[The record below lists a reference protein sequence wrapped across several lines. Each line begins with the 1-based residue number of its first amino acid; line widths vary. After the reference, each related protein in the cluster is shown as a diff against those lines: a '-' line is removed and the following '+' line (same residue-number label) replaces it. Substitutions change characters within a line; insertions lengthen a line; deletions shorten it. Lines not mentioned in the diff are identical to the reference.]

1 MEIVFECGGVT
12 GHRLFEDLRLFAFVQ
27 HFGEQPEVVPL
38 GFRVFGQGEEMAADQ
53 QWLITLAF
61 GQLEVAAMTFEGA
74 FGQMLAALAVDE
86 AARVIVVFEVGQG
99 VATVFAFQGQAR
111 FFEVVVATGGA
122 AGAGFQAQ
130 VEALDNR
137 VAGDHAGVLLI
148 GHRGQFREHRLV
160 IAENELV
167 RVGAVL
173 EVEVNAFFLAQA
185 LDEVQIRLVVLHA
198 VDAFRID
205 RTGLEFVG
213 VALDAVLF
221 QHHADD
227 FRHAEVLEDALV
239 DAVREVS
246 QLRAQRHRIT
256 GQAFA
261 RVTLRGAVDLAM
273 DAAAVRR
280 QLQEGHYSSMIRG
293 AWVDSYLQT
302 QELLG
307 LKEGQGVS
315 SEDEA
320 DYKAFEARLQEQ
332 MANYRKTMA
341 TDEDRSEFALFE
353 KYHDTYM
360 QIQDAV
366 LDLHKRNLE
375 ADAIKL
381 FNEKLTP
388 AWYTGRMKLN
398 DIIGENKVVADTAMA
413 NIDDAVATA
422 KVSMVISLLVA
433 VLAAGLCGLL
443 LMRAIMA
450 PMNRIVTILDIMRT
464 GDLSSRLN
472 LDRKDEFGAVE
483 TGFNDMMT
491 ELTSLVSQAQ
501 RSSVQV
507 TTSVTEIAATSKQQ
521 QATATET
528 AATTTEIGATSREI
542 AATSRDLVRTMT
554 EVSTA
559 ADQASVLAGSGQQG
573 LARMEDTM
581 HSVMGA
587 ADLVNAKLAILNE
600 KAGNINQVVVTIV
613 KVADQTNLLSLNA
626 AIEAEKAGEY
636 GRGFAVVATEVRRL
650 ADQTAVATYDIEQ
663 MVREIQSAVS
673 AGVMGMDKFSE
684 EVRRGMSEVQQV
696 GEQLSQI
703 IHQVQALA
711 PRVLMVNEGMQAQAT
726 GAEQINHALVQ
737 LGDASSQTVESLR
750 QASFAI
756 DELSQVA
763 VGLRSGVSRFKV

>member
-1 MEIVFECGGVT
+1 MKNWT
-12 GHRLFEDLRLFAFVQ
+12 LRQRILASFAVII
-27 HFGEQPEVVPL
+27 
-38 GFRVFGQGEEMAADQ
+38 A
-53 QWLITLAF
+53 I
-61 GQLEVAAMTFEGA
+61 
-74 FGQMLAALAVDE
+74 MLLM
-86 AARVIVVFEVGQG
+86 
-99 VATVFAFQGQAR
+99 
-111 FFEVVVATGGA
+111 VVVSYSRLLKIEDS
-122 AGAGFQAQ
+122 
-130 VEALDNR
+130 EAS
-137 VAGDHAGVLLI
+137 
-148 GHRGQFREHRLV
+148 
-160 IAENELV
+160 V
-167 RVGAVL
+167 R
-173 EVEVNAFFLAQA
+173 
-185 LDEVQIRLVVLHA
+185 D
-198 VDAFRID
+198 
-205 RTGLEFVG
+205 
-213 VALDAVLF
+213 
-221 QHHADD
+221 
-227 FRHAEVLEDALV
+227 DALPGV
-239 DAVREVS
+239 Y
-246 QLRAQRHRIT
+246 
-256 GQAFA
+256 F
-261 RVTLRGAVDLAM
+261 
-273 DAAAVRR
+273 
-280 QLQEGHYSSMIRG
+280 SSMIRS
-293 AWVDSYLQT
+293 AWVDTYLQT
-302 QELLG
+302 QEMLL

-315 SEDEA
+315 AEDAA
-320 DYKAFEARLQEQ
+320 DFKVFETRLEEQ
-332 MANYRKTMA
+332 LANYRGTV
-341 TDEDRSEFALFE
+341 TSNEDKIEFAAFE
-353 KYHDTYM
+353 QRHEEFNR
-360 QIQDAV
+360 IHAAV
-366 LDLHKRNLE
+366 LDLHKRNQE
-375 ADAIKL
+375 AEAIKL
-381 FNEKLTP
+381 FNEQLTP
-388 AWYTGRMKLN
+388 AWTAGRMKLN
-398 DIIGENKVVADTAMA
+398 DIIRENKAVADKDMA
-413 NIDDAVATA
+413 AIDDAVVTA
-422 KVSMVISLLVA
+422 KISMGVSLLVA
-433 VLAAGLCGLL
+433 ILAAGLCGLL

-450 PMNRIVTILDIMRT
+450 PMNRIVSILEVMRT
-464 GDLSSRLN
+464 GDLSNRLN
-472 LDRKDEFGAVE
+472 LERKDEFGAVE
-483 TGFNDMMT
+483 TGFNDMMS

-554 EVSTA
+554 EVSSA
-559 ADQASVLAGSGQQG
+559 ADQASVAAGSGQQG
-573 LARMEDTM
+573 LARMEETM

>member
-1 MEIVFECGGVT
+1 MKNWT
-12 GHRLFEDLRLFAFVQ
+12 LRQRILASFAVII
-27 HFGEQPEVVPL
+27 
-38 GFRVFGQGEEMAADQ
+38 A
-53 QWLITLAF
+53 I
-61 GQLEVAAMTFEGA
+61 
-74 FGQMLAALAVDE
+74 MLLM
-86 AARVIVVFEVGQG
+86 
-99 VATVFAFQGQAR
+99 
-111 FFEVVVATGGA
+111 VVVSYSRLLKI
-122 AGAGFQAQ
+122 
-130 VEALDNR
+130 EAS
-137 VAGDHAGVLLI
+137 
-148 GHRGQFREHRLV
+148 QES
-160 IAENELV
+160 V
-167 RVGAVL
+167 R
-173 EVEVNAFFLAQA
+173 
-185 LDEVQIRLVVLHA
+185 D
-198 VDAFRID
+198 
-205 RTGLEFVG
+205 
-213 VALDAVLF
+213 DAVPGVYL
-221 QHHADD
+221 
-227 FRHAEVLEDALV
+227 
-239 DAVREVS
+239 
-246 QLRAQRHRIT
+246 
-256 GQAFA
+256 
-261 RVTLRGAVDLAM
+261 
-273 DAAAVRR
+273 
-280 QLQEGHYSSMIRG
+280 SSMIRS
-293 AWVDSYLQT
+293 AWVDSYLLT
-302 QELLG
+302 VDIIGLRDEKTLTSSDKTDYKSFETRIELLMASYE
-307 LKEGQGVS
+307 KTVHGQADRMEFDNFKASHINYNKALAEVLARI
-315 SEDEA
+315 EA
-320 DYKAFEARLQEQ
+320 NDLPGANVLLEEQ
-332 MANYRKTMA
+332 
-341 TDEDRSEFALFE
+341 
-353 KYHDTYM
+353 
-360 QIQDAV
+360 
-366 LDLHKRNLE
+366 
-375 ADAIKL
+375 
-381 FNEKLTP
+381 LTP
-388 AWYTGRMKLN
+388 IWTEGRMKLN
-398 DIIGENKVVADTAMA
+398 DIITENKDVSDRATAA
-413 NIDDAVATA
+413 IDDAVLSA
-422 KVSMVISLLVA
+422 KISMAVSLIVA
-433 VLAAGLCGLL
+433 ILAAGLCGLL

-450 PMNRIVTILDIMRT
+450 PMHRIVEILGVMRT
-464 GDLSSRLN
+464 GDLSKRLN
-472 LDRKDEFGAVE
+472 LARKDEFGEVE

-491 ELTSLVSQAQ
+491 ELTALVAQAQ

-542 AATSRDLVRTMT
+542 AATSKDLVRTMT

-559 ADQASVLAGSGQQG
+559 ADQASVAAGSGQQG

-684 EVRRGMSEVQQV
+684 EVRRGMFEVQQV

>member
-1 MEIVFECGGVT
+1 MKNWT
-12 GHRLFEDLRLFAFVQ
+12 LRQRILASFAVII
-27 HFGEQPEVVPL
+27 
-38 GFRVFGQGEEMAADQ
+38 A
-53 QWLITLAF
+53 I
-61 GQLEVAAMTFEGA
+61 
-74 FGQMLAALAVDE
+74 MLLM
-86 AARVIVVFEVGQG
+86 
-99 VATVFAFQGQAR
+99 
-111 FFEVVVATGGA
+111 VVVSYS
-122 AGAGFQAQ
+122 
-130 VEALDNR
+130 R
-137 VAGDHAGVLLI
+137 LLKI
-148 GHRGQFREHRLV
+148 
-160 IAENELV
+160 ELSEESV
-167 RVGAVL
+167 R
-173 EVEVNAFFLAQA
+173 
-185 LDEVQIRLVVLHA
+185 D
-198 VDAFRID
+198 
-205 RTGLEFVG
+205 
-213 VALDAVLF
+213 DAVPGVYL
-221 QHHADD
+221 
-227 FRHAEVLEDALV
+227 
-239 DAVREVS
+239 
-246 QLRAQRHRIT
+246 
-256 GQAFA
+256 
-261 RVTLRGAVDLAM
+261 
-273 DAAAVRR
+273 
-280 QLQEGHYSSMIRG
+280 SSMIRS

-302 QELLG
+302 LDIIG
-307 LKEGQGVS
+307 LR
-315 SEDEA
+315 EDKGLT
-320 DYKAFEARLQEQ
+320 DDDKAEFKSFEARILTQ
-332 MANYRKTMA
+332 MANYKA
-341 TDEDRSEFALFE
+341 TINGGDDQAEFDKFEALHQAYN
-353 KYHDTYM
+353 K
-360 QIQDAV
+360 ALSGV
-366 LDLHKRNLE
+366 LDRLQNRDVVAARKQF
-375 ADAIKL
+375 DA
-381 FNEKLTP
+381 ELTP
-388 AWYTGRMKLN
+388 TWTAGRMKLN
-398 DIIGENKVVADTAMA
+398 DIITENKDVADRATNA
-413 NIDDAVATA
+413 IDDAVSAA
-422 KVSMVISLLVA
+422 KISMGVSLILA
-433 VLAAGLCGLL
+433 ILAAGLCGLL

-450 PMNRIVTILDIMRT
+450 PMKRIVDILETMRT
-464 GDLSSRLN
+464 GDLSKRLN
-472 LDRKDEFGAVE
+472 LERKDEFGAVE

-491 ELTSLVSQAQ
+491 ELTALVSQAQ

-542 AATSRDLVRTMT
+542 AATSKDLVRTMT

-559 ADQASVLAGSGQQG
+559 ADQASVAAGSGQQG
-573 LARMEDTM
+573 LARMEETM

-684 EVRRGMSEVQQV
+684 EVRRGMFEVQQV

>member
-1 MEIVFECGGVT
+1 VKNWT
-12 GHRLFEDLRLFAFVQ
+12 LRQRILASFAVII
-27 HFGEQPEVVPL
+27 
-38 GFRVFGQGEEMAADQ
+38 A
-53 QWLITLAF
+53 I
-61 GQLEVAAMTFEGA
+61 
-74 FGQMLAALAVDE
+74 MLLM
-86 AARVIVVFEVGQG
+86 
-99 VATVFAFQGQAR
+99 
-111 FFEVVVATGGA
+111 VVVSYS
-122 AGAGFQAQ
+122 
-130 VEALDNR
+130 R
-137 VAGDHAGVLLI
+137 LLKI
-148 GHRGQFREHRLV
+148 ETS
-160 IAENELV
+160 ETSV
-167 RVGAVL
+167 R
-173 EVEVNAFFLAQA
+173 
-185 LDEVQIRLVVLHA
+185 D
-198 VDAFRID
+198 
-205 RTGLEFVG
+205 
-213 VALDAVLF
+213 DAVPGVF
-221 QHHADD
+221 
-227 FRHAEVLEDALV
+227 F
-239 DAVREVS
+239 
-246 QLRAQRHRIT
+246 
-256 GQAFA
+256 
-261 RVTLRGAVDLAM
+261 
-273 DAAAVRR
+273 
-280 QLQEGHYSSMIRG
+280 SSMIRS

-302 QELLG
+302 QELIG
-307 LKEGQGVS
+307 LHKNQGIS
-315 SEDEA
+315 DA
-320 DYKAFEARLQEQ
+320 DKQDYKSFEARLEQ
-332 MANYRKTMA
+332 HMASYAA
-341 TDEDRSEFALFE
+341 TINTDQDRSEFNTFE
-353 KYHDTYM
+353 NQHQDYNKILAQVLELHLANNET
-360 QIQDAV
+360 DAV
-366 LDLHKRNLE
+366 KV
-375 ADAIKL
+375 
-381 FNEKLTP
+381 FNEQLTP
-388 AWYTGRMKLN
+388 AWTAGRMKLN
-398 DIIGENKVVADTAMA
+398 DIINENKQVADHATAA
-413 NIDDAVATA
+413 IDDAVNAA
-422 KVSMVISLLVA
+422 KISMGVSLILA
-433 VLAAGLCGLL
+433 IFAAGLCGLL

-450 PMNRIVTILDIMRT
+450 PMKRIVDILESMRT
-464 GDLSSRLN
+464 GDLSKRLN
-472 LDRKDEFGAVE
+472 LERKDEFGAVE

-491 ELTSLVSQAQ
+491 ELTALVSQAQ

-542 AATSRDLVRTMT
+542 AATSKDLVRTMT

-559 ADQASVLAGSGQQG
+559 ADQASVAAGSGQQG
-573 LARMEDTM
+573 LARMEETM
-581 HSVMGA
+581 NSVMGA

>member
-1 MEIVFECGGVT
+1 MKNWT
-12 GHRLFEDLRLFAFVQ
+12 LRQRILASFAVII
-27 HFGEQPEVVPL
+27 
-38 GFRVFGQGEEMAADQ
+38 A
-53 QWLITLAF
+53 I
-61 GQLEVAAMTFEGA
+61 
-74 FGQMLAALAVDE
+74 MLLM
-86 AARVIVVFEVGQG
+86 
-99 VATVFAFQGQAR
+99 
-111 FFEVVVATGGA
+111 VVVSYSRLLKIESS
-122 AGAGFQAQ
+122 
-130 VEALDNR
+130 EAS
-137 VAGDHAGVLLI
+137 
-148 GHRGQFREHRLV
+148 
-160 IAENELV
+160 V
-167 RVGAVL
+167 R
-173 EVEVNAFFLAQA
+173 
-185 LDEVQIRLVVLHA
+185 D
-198 VDAFRID
+198 
-205 RTGLEFVG
+205 
-213 VALDAVLF
+213 
-221 QHHADD
+221 
-227 FRHAEVLEDALV
+227 DALPG
-239 DAVREVS
+239 
-246 QLRAQRHRIT
+246 LY
-256 GQAFA
+256 
-261 RVTLRGAVDLAM
+261 
-273 DAAAVRR
+273 
-280 QLQEGHYSSMIRG
+280 YSSMVRS
-293 AWVDSYLQT
+293 AWVDTYLQI
-302 QELLG
+302 QEMLG
-307 LKEGQGVS
+307 LKEGQGFS
-315 SEDEA
+315 AEEA
-320 DYKAFEARLQEQ
+320 EKFKTFQARLQEQ
-332 MANYRKTMA
+332 MTRYQETV
-341 TDEDRSEFALFE
+341 TTEEDKVEYAVFE
-353 KYHDTYM
+353 KLHENYHKVL
-360 QIQDAV
+360 ASV
-366 LDLHKRNLE
+366 LDLHKRNQE
-375 ADAIKL
+375 VEAIKM
-381 FNEKLTP
+381 FNEQLTP
-388 AWYTGRMKLN
+388 AWTAGRMKLN
-398 DIIGENKVVADTAMA
+398 DIIRENKAVADVDVA
-413 NIDDAVATA
+413 NIDDAVLTA
-422 KVSMVISLLVA
+422 KTIMGISLLVA
-433 VLAAGLCGLL
+433 ILAAGLCGLL

-450 PMNRIVTILDIMRT
+450 PMNRIVQILEIMRT
-464 GDLSSRLN
+464 GDLSGRLN
-472 LDRKDEFGAVE
+472 LERKDEFGAVE
-483 TGFNDMMT
+483 TGFNDMMA

>member
-1 MEIVFECGGVT
+1 MKNWTLRQRILASFAVIIAIMLLMVVVSYS
-12 GHRLFEDLRLFAFVQ
+12 RLLKIE
-27 HFGEQPEVVPL
+27 
-38 GFRVFGQGEEMAADQ
+38 
-53 QWLITLAF
+53 TS
-61 GQLEVAAMTFEGA
+61 EVA
-74 FGQMLAALAVDE
+74 
-86 AARVIVVFEVGQG
+86 
-99 VATVFAFQGQAR
+99 
-111 FFEVVVATGGA
+111 
-122 AGAGFQAQ
+122 
-130 VEALDNR
+130 
-137 VAGDHAGVLLI
+137 
-148 GHRGQFREHRLV
+148 
-160 IAENELV
+160 V
-167 RVGAVL
+167 R
-173 EVEVNAFFLAQA
+173 
-185 LDEVQIRLVVLHA
+185 D
-198 VDAFRID
+198 
-205 RTGLEFVG
+205 
-213 VALDAVLF
+213 DAVPGVYL
-221 QHHADD
+221 
-227 FRHAEVLEDALV
+227 
-239 DAVREVS
+239 
-246 QLRAQRHRIT
+246 
-256 GQAFA
+256 
-261 RVTLRGAVDLAM
+261 
-273 DAAAVRR
+273 
-280 QLQEGHYSSMIRG
+280 SSMIRS

-302 QELLG
+302 LELLG
-307 LKEGQGVS
+307 LRENKQLS
-315 SEDEA
+315 DA
-320 DYKAFEARLQEQ
+320 DRAEFKSFEARILQQ
-332 MANYRKTMA
+332 MSNYDKTIA
-341 TDEDRSEFALFE
+341 GSEDRSEFDKFEALHQAYN
-353 KYHDTYM
+353 KSLST
-360 QIQDAV
+360 V
-366 LDLHKRNLE
+366 LDSLQRGDLAAARKE
-375 ADAIKL
+375 FDTQ
-381 FNEKLTP
+381 LTP
-388 AWYTGRMKLN
+388 TWTAGRMKLN
-398 DIIGENKVVADTAMA
+398 DIITENKNVADRATNA
-413 NIDDAVATA
+413 IDDAVSAA
-422 KVSMVISLLVA
+422 KISMFVSLVVA
-433 VLAAGLCGLL
+433 ILAAGLCGLL

-450 PMNRIVTILDIMRT
+450 PMQRIVDILETMRD
-464 GDLSSRLN
+464 GDLSKRLN
-472 LDRKDEFGAVE
+472 LERKDEFNAVE

-491 ELTSLVSQAQ
+491 ELTALVSQAQ

-542 AATSRDLVRTMT
+542 AATSKDLVRTMT

-559 ADQASVLAGSGQQG
+559 ADQASVAAGSGQQG
-573 LARMEDTM
+573 LARMEETM

-684 EVRRGMSEVQQV
+684 EVRRGMFEVQQV

>member
-1 MEIVFECGGVT
+1 MKNWT
-12 GHRLFEDLRLFAFVQ
+12 LRQRILASFAVII
-27 HFGEQPEVVPL
+27 
-38 GFRVFGQGEEMAADQ
+38 A
-53 QWLITLAF
+53 I
-61 GQLEVAAMTFEGA
+61 
-74 FGQMLAALAVDE
+74 MLLM
-86 AARVIVVFEVGQG
+86 
-99 VATVFAFQGQAR
+99 
-111 FFEVVVATGGA
+111 VVVSYSRLLKI
-122 AGAGFQAQ
+122 
-130 VEALDNR
+130 EAS
-137 VAGDHAGVLLI
+137 
-148 GHRGQFREHRLV
+148 ESS
-160 IAENELV
+160 V
-167 RVGAVL
+167 R
-173 EVEVNAFFLAQA
+173 
-185 LDEVQIRLVVLHA
+185 D
-198 VDAFRID
+198 
-205 RTGLEFVG
+205 
-213 VALDAVLF
+213 DAVPG
-221 QHHADD
+221 
-227 FRHAEVLEDALV
+227 VY
-239 DAVREVS
+239 
-246 QLRAQRHRIT
+246 
-256 GQAFA
+256 
-261 RVTLRGAVDLAM
+261 
-273 DAAAVRR
+273 
-280 QLQEGHYSSMIRG
+280 YSSMIRG
-293 AWVDSYLQT
+293 SWVDSYLKT

-307 LKEGQGVS
+307 LKEDQGVS
-315 SEDEA
+315 AEDA
-320 DYKAFEARLQEQ
+320 ANYKAFEARLQ
-332 MANYRKTMA
+332 MFMGSYRNTLL
-341 TDEDRSEFALFE
+341 TDEDRTEFAAFE
-353 KYHDTYM
+353 KDHDDYM
-360 QIQDAV
+360 QIQDVV
-366 LDLHKRNLE
+366 LDLHKRNQE
-375 ADAIKL
+375 VEAIKM

-388 AWYTGRMKLN
+388 AWINGRMKLN
-398 DIIGENKVVADTAMA
+398 DIIDENKKVSEQAMNA
-413 NIDDAVATA
+413 INDAVAGA
-422 KVSMVISLLVA
+422 KFSMFVSLVVA

-450 PMNRIVTILDIMRT
+450 PMNRIVQILETMRT

-472 LDRKDEFGAVE
+472 LERKDEFGAVE

-491 ELTSLVSQAQ
+491 ELTALVSQAQ

-573 LARMEDTM
+573 LARMEETM

-684 EVRRGMSEVQQV
+684 EVRRGMAEVQQV